1 MKNMRFVL
9 IGTVLLVSIAGYLL
23 SALIGNQALSNLISP
38 IVSLSTA
45 VIILL
50 NLNRDTFF
58 KLSRGFLGLTALTWG
73 IADVVWMWMANYLGT
88 DPEESVL
95 LLYLYILPNIM
106 LMMAGLS
113 YFFTNMKKWHRFQLL
128 VDTAA
133 VFLTVLLVLW
143 NSLIDHFDF
152 ESMDIH
158 ELVTTIAYVLTDAT
172 AFAVMVILITS
183 ARVNKIS
190 TTIKLIIVGYFG
202 YILTDFYYIY
212 IYTIGEYQ
220 PNEAIDI
227 FYILS
232 IGMFGIAA
240 LYDIHNPNL
249 IQNPAFVKEP
259 QNTGNSY
266 RLLLFMGV
274 PIAMVFAGILELT
287 ILLLLMIIMMLY
299 EFVSGYI
306 QLFIKNE
313 HLLDKE
319 RLLNEKLEAIIET
332 RTNALRRANEQLE
345 KSADLDSLTGMNNR
359 RFFLNKLNELIAG
372 EQSEFSIYYMDLDHF
387 KTINDIHG
395 HDMGD
400 RVLKALAVRFNSWQT
415 PNCIVSR
422 VGGDEFALIH
432 IHQDENSK
440 KETEEICKRLIQL
453 FNDHIFIDNYVFEV
467 GVSIGIA
474 RYPYDSQEREVL
486 VRYADLAMYQA
497 KKAQH
502 DNKCMF
508 YNAQHGA
515 FVERKNKIELLLKT
529 IDYDQEFEL
538 HYQPQFLSDG
548 SSVLG
553 LEALLRWNSPE
564 LGSVSPVEFIQIAEE
579 TDNIIKIGKW
589 VIDKA
594 FNQIAQ
600 WNRLYGLS
608 LKMGVNLSPLQFD
621 SIDFFP
627 YIQFKLVEYLVDP
640 NWIDFEITE
649 TSAMNSGTLMEETFT
664 ALSGLGVQISIDDF
678 GTGYS
683 SLSYIK
689 RFDIDQLKIAKEL
702 IDYIVENSAERL
714 IIKAIILMAKG
725 MGLLTIAEG
734 VETEEQL
741 NILRTLGCDAIQ
753 GYYFSR
759 PLPKEMFEEKY
770 LI

>member
-1 MKNMRFVL
+1 VKKVSFVL
-9 IGTVLLVSIAGYLL
+9 FGAVLLLSIAGYLL
-23 SALIGNQALSNLISP
+23 SAMLGNQDSSNLISP
-38 IVSLSTA
+38 FVSLSTA
-45 VIILL
+45 VIIVF
-50 NLNRDTFF
+50 NLRRPNFF
-58 KLSRGFLGLTALTWG
+58 EMSWGFLGLTALTWG
-73 IADVVWMWMANYLGT
+73 ISDIVWLVMANYMGV

-95 LLYLYILPNIM
+95 LLYLYLLPNMM

-113 YFFTNMKKWHRFQLL
+113 YFFTNMKKWHRIQLL
-128 VDTAA
+128 ADAA
-133 VFLTVLLVLW
+133 TVLLIVLLVLW

-152 ESMDIH
+152 QSMDIH
-158 ELVTTIAYVLTDAT
+158 ELFTTLSYVITDAT
-172 AFAVMVILITS
+172 ALAVMIILITS

-190 TTIKLIIVGYFG
+190 VSMKLIIIGYFG

-212 IYTIGEYQ
+212 IYTLGEYQ
-220 PNEAIDI
+220 PNEAIDV

-240 LYDIHNPNL
+240 LYDFHKPSL
-249 IQNPAFVKEP
+249 LQNPAFVKEP

-274 PIAMVFAGILELT
+274 PIVMVFAGVLDIS

-306 QLFIKNE
+306 QLFIRNE
-313 HLLDKE
+313 KLLDKE

-332 RTNALRRANEQLE
+332 RTKALRKANESLE
-345 KSADLDSLTGMNNR
+345 KSADMDPLTGMNNR
-359 RFFLNKLNELIAG
+359 RFFINKLDELIAG
-372 EQSEFSIYYMDLDHF
+372 DQCEFSIYYMDLDHF
-387 KTINDIHG
+387 KIINDIHG

-400 RVLKALAVRFNSWQT
+400 RVLKALALRFKTWQT
-415 PNCIVSR
+415 NERIVAR
-422 VGGDEFALIH
+422 IGGDEFALIH
-432 IHQDENSK
+432 IHRDESSK
-440 KETEEICKRLIQL
+440 KETLEVCKQLLQL
-453 FNDHIFIDNYVFEV
+453 FSDRIMIDHYVFEV
-467 GVSIGIA
+467 GVSIGIT
-474 RYPYDSQEREVL
+474 RYPFDSQDREVL
-486 VRYADLAMYQA
+486 VKYADLAMYQA
-497 KKAQH
+497 KRGQM
-502 DNKCMF
+502 DTKCMF
-508 YNAQHGA
+508 YSAQHGA
-515 FVERKNKIELLLKT
+515 YVDRKNRIELLLKT
-529 IDYDQEFEL
+529 IDYEQEFEL
-538 HYQPQFLSDG
+538 HYQPQF
-548 SSVLG
+548 SSKGTSIIGV
-553 LEALLRWNSPE
+553 EALLRWNNPE
-564 LGSVSPVEFIQIAEE
+564 LGSVSPSEFIQIAEE

-594 FNQIAQ
+594 FDQISN
-600 WNRLYGLS
+600 WNKSYGLN
-608 LKMGVNLSPLQFD
+608 LKMGINLSPLQFD

-627 YIQFKLVEYLVDP
+627 YIQTKIVEYSVDP
-640 NWIDFEITE
+640 IWIDFEITE
-649 TSAMNSGTLMEETFT
+649 TSAMNSGTLMEEIFT
-664 ALSGLGVQISIDDF
+664 ALSGLGIQISIDDF

-702 IDYIVENSAERL
+702 IDHIVENSEERL

-759 PLPKEMFEEKY
+759 PLPKEVFEEKY
-770 LI
+770 MV